1 MEMSQKLGWE
11 HTFGIPRGLRFETC
25 PNLNIRGFRFET
37 YPNLDIFVKH
47 VPRDHPLKF
56 LFTHKPPMRDFKRL
70 AQESGHIWSWDSIST
85 RI

>member
-11 HTFGIPRGLRFETC
+11 HTFGIPRGLRFETY

-47 VPRDHPLKF
+47 VPRDHSIKVPF
-56 LFTHKPPMRDFKRL
+56 HTQTTNAGF
-70 AQESGHIWSWDSIST
+70 QETCPGVGPHLVVGFYFH
-85 RI
+85 